1 MGLKSPTFGP
11 VGHTTISFFYYCAMK
26 IMVTGSN
33 GLLGQ
38 KLIHA
43 LVQDSDVEVI
53 ATARGENRLKAQ
65 SGYTYYSLDVCDQSQ
80 VLELCLAL
88 KPEVIIHTAAMTQV
102 DDCEDQQEVC
112 WQLNVS
118 AVDHLITACD
128 AINAHLVHLSTDF
141 IFDGAA
147 GPYDEMAP
155 ANPLSFYGKSKLA
168 AEKLLLDSSIS
179 YTIIRTVLVY
189 GVAEDMSRSNIV
201 LWAKSALER
210 GQPLRIVSDQ
220 FRTPTLAEDLAR
232 GCILAANQRA
242 QGIYNISGKDQ
253 MSVLELVKRVAAY
266 FNLPTDQISEV
277 STDELNQ
284 KARRPKITG
293 FVLDKAE
300 RELGYEP
307 HSFEEGIALIMS
319 QTAQ

>member
-1 MGLKSPTFGP
+1 
-11 VGHTTISFFYYCAMK
+11 
-26 IMVTGSN
+26 MVTGSN

-43 LVQDSDVEVI
+43 LVQRSDVELI
-53 ATARGENRLKAQ
+53 ATARGANRLQAQ
-65 SGYTYYSLDVCDQSQ
+65 DGYTYYSLDVCDQSQ
-80 VLELCLAL
+80 VLDLCLAVR
-88 KPEVIIHTAAMTQV
+88 PDAIIHTAAMTQV
-102 DDCEDQQEVC
+102 DDCEDQQEAC
-112 WQLNVS
+112 WQLNVR
-118 AVDHLITACD
+118 AVDYLIQAAD

-147 GPYDEMAP
+147 GPYDELAD

-179 YTIIRTVLVY
+179 YAILRTVLVY

-201 LWAKSALER
+201 LWAKSALEK

-220 FRTPTLAEDLAR
+220 FRTPTLAEDLAT
-232 GCILAANQRA
+232 GCILAATQRA

-293 FVLDKAE
+293 FVLDKAR
-300 RELGYEP
+300 RELGYDP
-307 HSFEEGIALIMS
+307 HSFEEGIALVMS

>member
-1 MGLKSPTFGP
+1 
-11 VGHTTISFFYYCAMK
+11 
-26 IMVTGSN
+26 MVTGSN

-43 LVQDSDVEVI
+43 LVKRSDVELV
-53 ATARGENRLKAQ
+53 ATARGENRLQAQ
-65 SGYTYYSLDVCDQSQ
+65 TGYVYYGLDVCDQAQ
-80 VLELCLAL
+80 VMELCLAV
-88 KPEVIIHTAAMTQV
+88 KPDVIIHTAAMTQV
-102 DDCEDQQEVC
+102 DDCEDQQEAC
-112 WQLNVS
+112 WQLNVT
-118 AVDHLITACD
+118 AVDHLIEACD

-147 GPYDEMAP
+147 GPYDEMAA

-179 YTIIRTVLVY
+179 YSIIRTVLVY

-201 LWAKSALER
+201 LWAKSALEK

-220 FRTPTLAEDLAR
+220 FRTPTLAEDLAT
-232 GCILAANQRA
+232 GCTLAAIQRA
-242 QGIYNISGKDQ
+242 QGIFNISGKDQ

-284 KARRPKITG
+284 KARRPKTTG
-293 FVLDKAE
+293 FVLDKAR

-307 HSFEEGIALIMS
+307 HSFEEGIALVMS

>member
-1 MGLKSPTFGP
+1 
-11 VGHTTISFFYYCAMK
+11 
-26 IMVTGSN
+26 MVTGSN

-43 LVQDSDVEVI
+43 LVQRSDVALI
-53 ATARGENRLKAQ
+53 ATARGQNRLQEQA
-65 SGYTYYSLDVCDQSQ
+65 GYTYFPLDVGNQSQ
-80 VLELCLAL
+80 VLALCLAL
-88 KPEVIIHTAAMTQV
+88 KPDVIIHTAAMTQV
-102 DDCEDQQEVC
+102 DDCEDQQEAC
-112 WQLNVS
+112 WALNVS
-118 AVDHLITACD
+118 AVDYLVQACD
-128 AINAHLVHLSTDF
+128 AVNAHLVHLSTDF

-147 GPYDEMAP
+147 GPYDELAA

-201 LWAKSALER
+201 LWAKSALEK

-220 FRTPTLAEDLAR
+220 FRTPTLAEDLAT
-232 GCILAANQRA
+232 GCILAANNRA
-242 QGIYNISGKDQ
+242 QGIFNISGKDQ

-293 FVLDKAE
+293 FVLDKAR
-300 RELGYEP
+300 RELGYDP
-307 HSFEEGIALIMS
+307 HSFEEGIALVMS

>member
-1 MGLKSPTFGP
+1 
-11 VGHTTISFFYYCAMK
+11 
-26 IMVTGSN
+26 MVTGSN

-43 LVQDSDVEVI
+43 LVQRSDLELI
-53 ATARGENRLKAQ
+53 ATARGTNRLQAQ
-65 SGYTYYSLDVCDQSQ
+65 AGYTYYSLDVREQAQ

-88 KPEVIIHTAAMTQV
+88 KPDVIIHTAAMTQV
-102 DDCEDQQEVC
+102 DDCEDQQEAC
-112 WQLNVS
+112 WKLNVT
-118 AVDHLITACD
+118 AVAHLIEACD

-147 GPYDEMAP
+147 GPYDEMAA

-179 YTIIRTVLVY
+179 YAIIRTVLVY

-201 LWAKSALER
+201 LWAKSALEK

-220 FRTPTLAEDLAR
+220 FRTPTLAEDLAS
-232 GCILAANQRA
+232 GCILAATQRA

-266 FNLPTDQISEV
+266 FDLSTDQISEV

-293 FVLDKAE
+293 FVLDKAR

-307 HSFEEGIALIMS
+307 HSFEEGIALVMS